1 MVTMPWANE
10 SAPLKGSADR
20 FPPATKFNDK
30 VFVLL
35 MLANILAVG
44 VMAATDL
51 PGLKA
56 GSQQQQDV
64 VDVPASSIAVGFAIV
79 LFPSLI
85 TGVASI
91 AFFFFLMQK
100 VDAGIL
106 LKTTLGL
113 SLGMLVVLVGFL
125 LAVGA
130 LPAIAAV
137 LLLIVGIIA
146 LGWLYYM
153 TRGQVKFTGACF
165 EVSMAFFRRH
175 PSTLVVGLVSLVPA
189 TCWAVL
195 VSLCLY
201 ANQQKIA
208 NVAIA
213 DMDTAVLVV
222 RAKMLFL
229 TISLYWV
236 WQYMASTVHVI
247 VSGAFA
253 SWYFFGSRAS
263 SVVLGSLSRGLWSAG
278 SVCFGSLIVSMM
290 QLLMRAVGG
299 GETDVHGR
307 SNQNPLAQ
315 MVWSCAG
322 QLINFCNK
330 YAFCYVAIYGQSFT
344 EAGKSVYSLFER
356 HCVATL
362 ISNGTTDLILTM
374 AAFVGG
380 VFGMIV
386 TGVVAIAVYGT
397 SGVVMIIMTGG
408 ALVSGG
414 LVYFVMQTV
423 DSCVATLFVCF
434 VEDPAALSVTAP
446 EAYEV
451 LSAAWGERYPEFSKV
466 RANGAF

>member
-1 MVTMPWANE
+1 V
-10 SAPLKGSADR
+10 
-20 FPPATKFNDK
+20 
-30 VFVLL
+30 
-35 MLANILAVG
+35 I
-44 VMAATDL
+44 AATDL
-51 PGLKA
+51 PALKA

-64 VDVPASSIAVGFAIV
+64 LEVPASSIAVGFAIV
-79 LFPSLI
+79 LFPALI

-91 AFFFFLMQK
+91 SFFLFLMHK
-100 VDAGIL
+100 VDAEKM
-106 LKTTLGL
+106 LKTTFGL
-113 SLGMLVVLVGFL
+113 TLGMLILVCGLLAAVGSLPVVGAVIIPLVGIL
-125 LAVGA
+125 
-130 LPAIAAV
+130 
-137 LLLIVGIIA
+137 A
-146 LGWLYYM
+146 LGFIYWM
-153 TRGQVKFTGACF
+153 VTRGGQIKFTGACF
-165 EVSMAFFRRH
+165 EVSLTFIRRH
-175 PSTLVVGLVSLVPA
+175 PSTLLLGLVSLVPA
-189 TCWAVL
+189 ACWAVL

-213 DMDTAVLVV
+213 DMDTGVLVV
-222 RAKMLFL
+222 RAKMLLL
-229 TISLYWV
+229 TLSLYWV
-236 WQYMASTVHVI
+236 WQYIASTVHVI

-263 SVVLGSLSRGLWSAG
+263 SVVLGSLRRGLWSAG
-278 SVCFGSLIVSMM
+278 SVCFGSLIVSML

-322 QLINFCNK
+322 QLIKFFNK

-356 HCVATL
+356 HGVATL
-362 ISNGTTDLILTM
+362 VSNGTTDLILTM

-380 VFGMIV
+380 TFGMIV

-397 SGVVMIIMTGG
+397 SGGAVMVIMAGG